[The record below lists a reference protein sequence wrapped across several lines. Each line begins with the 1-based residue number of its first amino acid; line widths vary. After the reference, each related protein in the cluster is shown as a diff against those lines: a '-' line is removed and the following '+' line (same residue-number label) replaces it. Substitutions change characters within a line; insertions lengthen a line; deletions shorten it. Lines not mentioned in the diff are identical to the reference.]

1 MPRVTTTTRRPRA
14 RLPRAA
20 APLVGLLALTLSTAA
35 CAGDTTAAPGSA
47 NEPSPTAASAPA
59 PETSPAPDE
68 PTTPEAGRAAPGALT
83 SPEAA
88 FRAWLTASRAPDTA
102 TACGLM
108 SPELVDRMVA
118 EMTAQG
124 WPGITDC
131 TSMITTTAELY
142 AAVGDVPEVEL
153 SVLEERAD
161 ATVLSVAYVGGDC
174 GTAVMAPAASGW
186 VITEQSEEQC

>member
-1 MPRVTTTTRRPRA
+1 MTTTTRRPRA

-20 APLVGLLALTLSTAA
+20 ASLAGLLALVLSTAA
-35 CAGDTTAAPGSA
+35 CAGGAAAPGSA
-47 NEPSPTAASAPA
+47 NEPAPTASAPA

-68 PTTPEAGRAAPGALT
+68 PTTPEAGPAASDSPT

-102 TACGLM
+102 TACGLLA
-108 SPELVDRMVA
+108 PELVDRMVA

-131 TSMITTTAELY
+131 ASMITTTAELY

-153 SVLEERAD
+153 SVLEERPD

-174 GTAVMAPAASGW
+174 GTAVMAPRGAGW